1 LIGAGGGAKP
11 KLSVEDRIVLTL
23 IYLRQ
28 WGTFQ
33 ILGLMFE
40 VSESKANDVFNY
52 WQKIFRDSLPSSLL
66 EQVKI
71 NGENEEVLSKILTEY
86 ELIVDSAA
94 IPRPK
99 DYEEQKKFYS
109 GKKKYHT
116 LKNKFIVLPSS
127 DSVQILSILFLEKG
141 EQKAT

>member
-11 KLSVEDRIVLTL
+11 KLSVEDQIVLTL

-28 WGTFQ
+28 GVTFQ

-40 VSESKANDVFNY
+40 VSESKANNVFNY
-52 WQKIFRDSLPSSLL
+52 WQKIFRDSLPSNLL

-71 NGENEEVLSKILTEY
+71 NGENEEVLSKILREY
-86 ELIVDSAA
+86 ELIVDSAEQG

-109 GKKKYHT
+109 GKKKYHRR
-116 LKNKFIVLPSS
+116 KNQCV
-127 DSVQILSILFLEKG
+127 
-141 EQKAT
+141 T